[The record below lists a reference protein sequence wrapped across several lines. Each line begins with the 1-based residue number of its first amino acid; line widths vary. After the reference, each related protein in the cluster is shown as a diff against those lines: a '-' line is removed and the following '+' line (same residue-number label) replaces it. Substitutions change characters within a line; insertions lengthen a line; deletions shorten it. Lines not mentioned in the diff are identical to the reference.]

1 MWGEIA
7 SGGMA
12 TVHLGRLTGPLGFA
26 RTVAIKRLRPEL
38 AADPELATMLVDE
51 ARLAGRVQHPNVV
64 PVIDVLHE
72 DDEVLLVMEYVQG
85 LPLSQLLK
93 AATNRSERLAVPVA
107 ANIVAGALFGLHAA
121 HETKSDAG
129 EPLGIV
135 HRDVSP
141 QNILVGID
149 GVTRVLD
156 FGVAKAAGR
165 ITVTRENQVKGKLRY
180 MAPEQVRSR
189 EVGPWTDVW
198 SACVVLWEALTGK
211 MLFDGDNDL
220 ALLKQ
225 VLEKRIP
232 SPRSIVP
239 AIPEALSRAVL
250 EGLERDPAARLGS
263 ALELATRIERAVGP
277 VSAREIAGCVRRL
290 AGDRLDEQARRVA
303 QVESAARRLDQL
315 ERAAADSTPVS
326 KRDVE
331 PASDRGAGSSRD
343 ASPHGRSIAPLH
355 HTVRP
360 TPRRPRKRRRRSS
373 SLAAAIAV
381 IGVAA
386 LGVAMSRQPVREITE
401 AWLGEQHQ
409 PPAGLTPPAAGAT
422 QPEQPRAEPPAAL
435 LVPQTAEPATRGSAS
450 AVPSARKPPA
460 SRPSRPPRP
469 PRSQPLA
476 PPTSAPP
483 PDDNEFR

>member
-1 MWGEIA
+1 
-7 SGGMA
+7 
-12 TVHLGRLTGPLGFA
+12 
-26 RTVAIKRLRPEL
+26 
-38 AADPELATMLVDE
+38 
-51 ARLAGRVQHPNVV
+51 
-64 PVIDVLHE
+64 
-72 DDEVLLVMEYVQG
+72 
-85 LPLSQLLK
+85 
-93 AATNRSERLAVPVA
+93 
-107 ANIVAGALFGLHAA
+107 
-121 HETKSDAG
+121 
-129 EPLGIV
+129 
-135 HRDVSP
+135 
-141 QNILVGID
+141 
-149 GVTRVLD
+149 
-156 FGVAKAAGR
+156 
-165 ITVTRENQVKGKLRY
+165 
-180 MAPEQVRSR
+180 
-189 EVGPWTDVW
+189 
-198 SACVVLWEALTGK
+198 

-303 QVESAARRLDQL
+303 QVESAARRLDQM
-315 ERAAADSTPVS
+315 ERAAADSTPVT
-326 KRDVE
+326 KRDAE
-331 PASDRGAGSSRD
+331 PASDRGAGSSRES

-373 SLAAAIAV
+373 SFAAAIAV
-381 IGVAA
+381 IAVAA

-401 AWLGEQHQ
+401 AWLAEQQQ
-409 PPAGLTPPAAGAT
+409 PAAGLTPPAAGAT

-435 LVPQTAEPATRGSAS
+435 LVPQTAEPKARGSAS

-460 SRPSRPPRP
+460 SRPSRPSRRQP
-469 PRSQPLA
+469 PA
-476 PPTSAPP
+476 PPTSAPS
-483 PDDNEFR
+483 PDDGEFR